1 MLEVVYIV
9 KLFVKI
15 CIGNKSSLVWMD
27 IIDYYIDSYIGII
40 LVVKIRFTINF
51 TTKIMPI

>member
-15 CIGNKSSLVWMD
+15 CIGNKSSWVWMD
-27 IIDYYIDSYIGII
+27 IINYCIDSYIGYFDVI
-40 LVVKIRFTINF
+40 LTVHRR
-51 TTKIMPI
+51 